1 MQNKIERADSVRIS
15 LNAGH
20 TLKGEKGAGAY
31 YKGMYEGDITRAVA
45 KELTKLLRAK
55 GHKVY
60 SSTIDKATSQNSY
73 LKQVCNLTN
82 NLNVDLFISLHTN
95 ASASH
100 NGKGCEVFTWKGK
113 KHKEAA
119 NICANMQE
127 LGLNNR
133 GVKDGSNLYVI
144 KHTKPKALLV
154 ELFFIDNEID
164 RTIYNTAGAKKIAEA
179 ICKSL

>member
-1 MQNKIERADSVRIS
+1 MRIS

-20 TLKGEKGAGAY
+20 TLKGQKGAGAY
-31 YKGMYEGDITRAVA
+31 YKGWYEGDITRAVA
-45 KELTKLLRAK
+45 KELTKLLQAK
-55 GHKVY
+55 GHRVY

-82 NLNVDLFISLHTN
+82 KLNVDLFISLHTN
-95 ASASH
+95 ASTSH
-100 NGKGCEVFTWKGK
+100 NGKGCEVFTWQGK
-113 KHKEAA
+113 KHKEAV
-119 NICANMQE
+119 NICKNLQE
-127 LGLNNR
+127 LGFNNR
-133 GVKDGSNLYVI
+133 GVKDGSELYVV

-179 ICKSL
+179 IAKAVL

>member
-1 MQNKIERADSVRIS
+1 MRIS

-20 TLKGEKGAGAY
+20 TEKGEKGAGAY
-31 YKGMYEGDITRAVA
+31 YKGWYEGDITRAVA
-45 KELTKLLRAK
+45 KELTKLLQAK
-55 GHKVY
+55 GHRVY

-82 NLNVDLFISLHTN
+82 KLNIDLFISLHTN
-95 ASASH
+95 ASTSH
-100 NGKGCEVFTWKGK
+100 NGKGCEVFTYKGK
-113 KHKEAA
+113 KHKEAV

-127 LGLNNR
+127 LGFNNR

-179 ICKSL
+179 IAKSL